1 MLSLKSISI
10 KKYKN
15 IKEQTFDFSKNTGY
29 ITLVGLNGSGKSNL
43 LEAIS
48 LIFQGLFYKKEIP
61 FDYEIKYEMDGHLY
75 ERKKRSAKKDGVRI
89 KDKMMR
95 YPSSV
100 IACYSGEDRRL
111 WHMAFEDYYMHYF
124 KSAIEGKLLIPK
136 LMYVNR
142 YCWEIALIA
151 LMYSDNSDIKEFLK
165 SNFDIVNSDD
175 IELSFEF
182 AEDDEKFKNHNALK
196 WIKRIKESCL
206 DSEGRTTLKSL
217 LSYDFPLIKNQ
228 TKESTI
234 YHYLYLLS
242 QPKNNPLKGNN
253 IDKYI
258 TKISIKNKGV
268 QFSDYS
274 EGHKKLIL
282 VECITRILADKES
295 LLMFDEPD
303 AHVHIENKKKL
314 IEAITAFDGQCILT
328 THSPVFVNGIYKQE
342 KNNLFFIE
350 EGTLA
355 NPDFINNLI
364 ALSGG
369 EIDFLSGS
377 IMLNSKNILVTEG
390 PYDKKYLE
398 KAIEVLKSTN
408 RRYEKFE
415 QIVIISSGSAGN
427 SQTFYEQVLLPQ
439 IERYDK
445 IIYIFDYDPAG
456 FDGWKKIKKIKNI
469 KLTPMFYQTDYS
481 KKLNQ
486 SPSSNDATIMV
497 EDLFDPKAYKPKID
511 SVKLDQKTTHKH
523 FRCFNE
529 NMASSIKTYIENNYS
544 KFDDECYDGFKP
556 VLDELLNVFGL

>member
-1 MLSLKSISI
+1 MFSLKSIYI
-10 KKYKN
+10 KEYKN
-15 IKEQTFDFSKNTGY
+15 IRNQKFDFSTNTGY
-29 ITLVGLNGSGKSNL
+29 IALIGLNGSGKSNL

-48 LIFQGLFYKKEIP
+48 LIFDELYGIP
-61 FDYEIKYEMDGHLY
+61 ATEQVKGYTIKYELGGAPYVYTTLDEQNNVIPLTKG
-75 ERKKRSAKKDGVRI
+75 EKVC
-89 KDKMMR
+89 
-95 YPSSV
+95 PSSV
-100 IACYSGEDRRL
+100 IACYSGEDLRL
-111 WHMAFEDYYMHYF
+111 WNMAYMPYYMGFFQKALH
-124 KSAIEGKLLIPK
+124 GKDYIPQT
-136 LMYVNR
+136 MYINK
-142 YCWEIALIA
+142 YCWKIALIS
-151 LMYSDNSDIKEFLK
+151 LMFSHTQEIVDFVRDTLHIDINRVRI
-165 SNFDIVNSDD
+165 NFAYNEIANPQPHDAFNWL
-175 IELSFEF
+175 E
-182 AEDDEKFKNHNALK
+182 
-196 WIKRIKESCL
+196 RIKYTYGVNDISL
-206 DSEGRTTLKSL
+206 TDLRDFGLGNTQYNTLTE
-217 LSYDFPLIKNQ
+217 DELIF
-228 TKESTI
+228 
-234 YHYLYLLS
+234 YYLYFLYMPS
-242 QPKNNPLKGNN
+242 KSPRQPV
-253 IDKYI
+253 DKLI
-258 TKISIKNKGV
+258 SNISIKLGNYE
-268 QFSDYS
+268 FDALS
-274 EGHKKLIL
+274 EGEKKMIL
-282 VECITRILADKES
+282 VECITRILGDENS
-295 LLMFDEPD
+295 LVLLDEPD

-314 IEAITAFDGQCILT
+314 LEEAIVPFEGQCILT

-350 EGTLA
+350 EGALA
-355 NPDFINNLI
+355 NPDFINNFI

-377 IMLNSKNILVTEG
+377 IILRSKNILVTEG

-398 KAIEVLKSTN
+398 KAIEVLKPTN

-415 QIVIISSGSAGN
+415 QIAIISSGSAGN

-439 IERYDK
+439 IKRYDK
-445 IIYIFDYDPAG
+445 IVYIFDYDQAG